1 MNGSRLYR
9 LLLIVALLAAATG
22 ARADVFRAGEFR
34 LSEGEAEH
42 SYDLSARLPTGVV
55 TSLVVEWPERCVQ
68 TGARQQPNGNQSRI
82 VVSARCD
89 RSLRAGD
96 EIRTPWP
103 LDGARLT
110 LDLGGQ
116 REIVTLRRASGGMT
130 LPILAAPRADRSVAE
145 LAREFLWQGM
155 LHIWF
160 GWDHLAFV
168 LCLCL
173 LARGYALLG
182 LVTMFTLGHSLS
194 MGLAFFGVVTIPIP
208 PVEAVIALSIV
219 LMAREALLT
228 PSGTTARLTR
238 PLAVVSVFGLI
249 HGLGFA
255 SALGELGVSYGERWP
270 ALIFFNLGVELGQVV
285 FVAAVIALLA
295 AVKPL
300 RLAPYLRSGALFCAG
315 GIGFFW
321 GLERLAAF
329 I

>member
-1 MNGSRLYR
+1 M
-9 LLLIVALLAAATG
+9 LASATG
-22 ARADVFRAGEFR
+22 ACADVFRAGEFR
-34 LSEGEAEH
+34 LSDGEAEN
-42 SYDLSARLPTGVV
+42 SYDLTARLPMGVV
-55 TSLVVEWPERCVQ
+55 TSLEVEWPEGCIQ
-68 TGARQQPNGNQSRI
+68 TRAQQQPIGSQSQVI
-82 VVSARCD
+82 VSARCE
-89 RSLRAGD
+89 SGLHEGD
-96 EIRTPWP
+96 EITTPWP

-110 LDLGGQ
+110 LDVGGHKAS
-116 REIVTLRRASGGMT
+116 VTLRRASVGMT
-130 LPILAAPRADRSVAE
+130 LPILTAPRDDRSVAE

-182 LVTMFTLGHSLS
+182 LITTFTLGHSLS

-228 PSGTTARLTR
+228 PPGQTARLTR
-238 PLAVVSVFGLI
+238 PLAVVSLFGLI

-270 ALIFFNLGVELGQVV
+270 ALVFFNLGVEVGQVV

-295 AVKPL
+295 AVKPS
-300 RLAPYLRSGALFCAG
+300 RLAPYLRSAALFCAG

-329 I
+329 A